1 MTDPHAI
8 LWFDREHRIGIIPA
22 REDESWVLK
31 LGGMEWVLGASE
43 LRSMLRAM
51 RRLRDYRAGQRSLRK
66 AKP

>member
-8 LWFDREHRIGIIPA
+8 RWFDREHRIGIIPA
-22 REDESWVLK
+22 REDESWVLR
-31 LGGMEWVLGASE
+31 LGNQENVLSASD
-43 LRSMLRAM
+43 LRSMLFAM